1 MPAAD
6 LLGHAAG
13 RPCQRVDAAGASIA
27 KSGLSDIAAPKA
39 GKAFPPDP
47 VNLNGRRHEKILDSA
62 IDAIGNAP
70 LMRLDRLI
78 CAHRASATL
87 LAKPDYLNPGS
98 SKMTAPRAAS
108 SKRRSA
114 MARSARSGRGRAG
127 LRQHAPRARAR
138 LRGDGLSGRWWP

>member
-1 MPAAD
+1 M
-6 LLGHAAG
+6 
-13 RPCQRVDAAGASIA
+13 
-27 KSGLSDIAAPKA
+27 
-39 GKAFPPDP
+39 PPDP

-98 SKMTAPRAAS
+98 SKKDRAARGIIEAAERDGSQCPDRPWS
-108 SKRRSA
+108 SWPSATCAPGSRST
-114 MARSARSGRGRAG
+114 AR
-127 LRQHAPRARAR
+127 
-138 LRGDGLSGRWWP
+138 